1 METLYFNKPGVGMNM
16 LRNKKILWGALFAST
31 TLMTAASAQ
40 TVTAVMHSGL
50 RMMDPIQSTAFIT
63 REHGYMIYDTLVG
76 IDSNFKVQPQMADW
90 EVLDDGKVYR
100 FTLRDGLKWHDGTPV
115 TSEDCIASIKR
126 WLDNDNTGPV
136 LEGFLADYKVV
147 DDKVFELHL
156 TEATSLVLDS
166 LAKISSRPAFMMP
179 KRIVEAAGKEAVS
192 EMIGSGPFKFVQAEF
207 RPGVRVVYEK
217 NIDYIPRS
225 EPTDWTSGAKQVNVD
240 KVEWVGMPDAMT
252 SANALLNEE
261 VDFIEKF
268 PFDLLPLVEN
278 SADLTTRVIDPLG
291 NWSYFRFNHMYPPF
305 DNKLIRQAAM
315 YAVGQEDV
323 LKALVGNPEYYS
335 TCASPFGCG
344 TPNATDYGTD
354 MIVPANIEKAK
365 ELLAEANYDG
375 TPVVLLHPTDH
386 VTAAPQPVVIAS
398 ALRAAGF
405 TVDMQSMD
413 WQSVVSRRS
422 NTSQPSQGGWSIFA
436 TYGIIAAAG
445 DPFANTTIAAN
456 GKEAWF
462 GWPDVPEIE
471 TLRLEYARAVD
482 DESKQAT
489 AAKIQELVIDEGV
502 IVPLGQFRTP
512 LRTAINFKTSPKHQ
526 SQCSGD

>member
-1 METLYFNKPGVGMNM
+1 MNI
-16 LRNKKILWGALFAST
+16 LRNKRVVGAVLFTATSV
-31 TLMTAASAQ
+31 MTAASAQ

-100 FTLRDGLKWHDGTPV
+100 FTLRDGLQWHDGTPV

-136 LEGFLADYKVV
+136 LKDFLADTKIV
-147 DDKVFELHL
+147 DDQVFELHL
-156 TEATSLVLDS
+156 TEATSLMLDS

-179 KRIVEAAGKEAVS
+179 KRIVEDANEKAVS
-192 EMIGSGPFKFVQAEF
+192 EMIGSGPFKFVQSEF
-207 RPGVRVVYEK
+207 RPGVKVVYEK
-217 NIDYIPRS
+217 NTDYVPRD
-225 EPTDWTSGAKQVNVD
+225 EPADWTSGGKQVNVD
-240 KVEWVGMPDAMT
+240 RVEWVSMPDAMT
-252 SANALLNEE
+252 SANALINEE

-278 SADLTTRVIDPLG
+278 MPGITAKVIDPLG
-291 NWSYFRFNHMYPPF
+291 NWSYYRFNHKHPPF
-305 DNKLIRQAAM
+305 DNKLVRQAAM

-323 LKALVGNPEYYS
+323 MKALVGNADYYS

-344 TPNATDYGTD
+344 TPNATDYGKE
-354 MIVPANIEKAK
+354 MIISANAKKAK

-386 VTAAPQPVVIAS
+386 VMASPQPVVIAS
-398 ALRAAGF
+398 ALKAAGF

-413 WQSVVSRRS
+413 WQSVVTRRS
-422 NTSQPSQGGWSIFA
+422 NANEPAQGGWGIFA
-436 TYGIIAAAG
+436 TYGIVAASG

-456 GKEAWF
+456 GKDAWF

-471 TLRLEYARAVD
+471 ALRLEYARATD
-482 DESKQAT
+482 DQSKQAT
-489 AAKIQELVIDEGV
+489 AAKIQEFVVDEGV

-512 LRTAINFKTSPKHQ
+512 AAFRNTLQNIPEAPITVFWGLEKNS
-526 SQCSGD
+526 